1 MRFALICALIL
12 FSYFG
17 YSQEW
22 TYVGSSKDLKVYIAK
37 NYVSNNDGIISVWV
51 KHVKKQ
57 PYLRDDGKYESYSIY
72 LDSFDC
78 GNGSAGLL
86 QIITYDNNDNII
98 YREIINREIEYR
110 IDPPGSIG
118 EITVQKVCSTFNN
131 KRVVIKKK
139 QFSEKGI

>member
-1 MRFALICALIL
+1 MKRLLIFALML

-22 TYVGSSKDLKVYIAK
+22 TYVGMSKDLKVYIAK
-37 NYVSNNDGIISVWV
+37 NYVSNNDGIITVWV
-51 KHVKKQ
+51 KHVKNQ
-57 PYLRDDGKYESYSIY
+57 PYLREDGTYESYTTY

-78 GNGSAGLL
+78 QNGSAGLR
-86 QIITYDNNDNII
+86 QIISYDKNGNII

-118 EITVQKVCSTFNN
+118 EITVQKVCSTFNK
-131 KRVVIKKK
+131 KRVEIKKK
-139 QFSEKGI
+139 